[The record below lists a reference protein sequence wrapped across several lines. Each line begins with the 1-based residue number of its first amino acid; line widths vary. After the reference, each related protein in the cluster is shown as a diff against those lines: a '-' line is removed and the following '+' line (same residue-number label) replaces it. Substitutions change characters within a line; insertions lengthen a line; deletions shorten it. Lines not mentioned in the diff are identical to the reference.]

1 MGRGRDSIQNF
12 RLLSELVLSDP
23 LSNTSAETVAVPR
36 SKRHELAFRLT
47 QRDLEDVEALAISNH
62 VILRSFARLRSM
74 LEAAG
79 EQSSADWIEN
89 SIQRE
94 KARIDHALRVLEE
107 ICSTLQTDG
116 CPVMVIKSL
125 DHWPD
130 LGNDLD
136 LYTDAQPAKLINA
149 MTKRFNAK
157 AAARSWGDR
166 LANKWNFI
174 VPGLPELVEVHVG
187 RLGQTGEQIAVTRS
201 LSSRTRLEQ
210 VGMYRFRV
218 PAAEDRIVISTLQR
232 MYRHFYVRLC
242 DIADNARLLDAHAVD
257 FEYLHSLGLATGL
270 WEGIATYLTI
280 ISEYVET
287 YRGYGVPLPS
297 SVTGSARFGT
307 AQVRLGGDFLRVS
320 IVPHSLNLYA
330 SELKSLILRG
340 EVRNSLRL
348 SLLPCLATAAVIDLK
363 ITGSDK
369 GIW

>member
-1 MGRGRDSIQNF
+1 MGRARDSIQNF

-23 LSNTSAETVAVPR
+23 LSNATVAAAPVPTAKGNKPLL
-36 SKRHELAFRLT
+36 SLS
-47 QRDLEDVEALAISNH
+47 QRELEDLEALATSNH
-62 VILRSFARLRSM
+62 VILRSFAPLRSM

-79 EQSSADWIEN
+79 EHGSADWVEN
-89 SIQRE
+89 SMQRE
-94 KARIDHALRVLEE
+94 KARIDYALRVLEE
-107 ICSTLQTDG
+107 ICSTLETDG
-116 CPVMVIKSL
+116 CPVTVIKSL

-149 MTKRFNAK
+149 MKKRFNARP
-157 AAARSWGDR
+157 ATRSWGDR

-201 LSSRTRLEQ
+201 LSSRALFEQ
-210 VGMYRFRV
+210 VGMYHFRV

-257 FEYLHSLGLATGL
+257 FTYLHSLGLATGL

-280 ISEYVET
+280 ISQYVAT
-287 YRGYGVPLPS
+287 YRGDGVPLPS
-297 SVTGSARFGT
+297 LVTGSARFGT
-307 AQVRLGGDFLRVS
+307 AQVRLRDDFLRVS

-330 SELKSLILRG
+330 SELKSLVLRG
-340 EVRNSLRL
+340 EFRNSLRL